1 MFAYLRGKLV
11 NKGTNFV
18 VLEVND
24 IGYRVYVPQRLLAG
38 LELDS
43 EILLHTYMQ
52 VREDDISLYGFTELE
67 TLTLFETLLTVSGV
81 GPKLAVSI
89 VDTMPSQV
97 FCRAILQNEISVLT
111 KIPGIGKKT
120 AQRLV
125 LELKDKLAA
134 QADSLSTEGEAAPLV
149 DDSAQAQVMAALTA
163 LGYRPEEA
171 AGAMRAAAKQ
181 QPELTKSE
189 SGLLREALRYLG
201 SRSR

>member
-1 MFAYLRGKLV
+1 MIAYLRGKLV
-11 NKGTNFV
+11 NKGNNFV
-18 VLEVND
+18 VLEVNN
-24 IGYRVYVPQRLLAG
+24 IGYRIYVPQRLLAG
-38 LELDS
+38 LALDS
-43 EILLHTYMQ
+43 EVMLHTYMQ

-89 VDTMPSQV
+89 VDALPSHV

-125 LELKDKLAA
+125 LELKDKLSA
-134 QADSLSTEGEAAPLV
+134 QTESFSTDTEVTLLV
-149 DDSAQAQVMAALTA
+149 DNSAQAQVLAALTA
-163 LGYRPEEA
+163 LGYRPDEA
-171 AGAMRAAAKQ
+171 TGALRAAVKQ
-181 QPELTKSE
+181 QPDLLENE
-189 SGLLREALRYLG
+189 SGLLREALKYLG